1 MSPSERREAASTSGA
16 SAGLGTHRSRLS
28 GQTHRKVR
36 RVRTTV
42 SRRGESVRIEA
53 LSTSTATPQAGERS
67 AEALSPRGAETSDRF
82 SRPRESYSLLPS
94 HTAAVFAAGS
104 WVCTDFLG
112 DICDSCL
119 TSSWAE
125 LRATVVLI
133 AVSVGEVVVEA
144 GPIVTKRSE
153 RPSVSRRL
161 RARVRRLDS
170 TRTDRMASVVSV
182 RCSSAQY
189 NDYLT
194 YDSGPSRT
202 RKLYIAILNLR
213 QSDSHQMVD
222 PRRRS
227 V

>member
-1 MSPSERREAASTSGA
+1 M
-16 SAGLGTHRSRLS
+16 
-28 GQTHRKVR
+28 R

-82 SRPRESYSLLPS
+82 SCPRESYSLLPS

-104 WVCTDFLG
+104 WRSVCINSLG

-133 AVSVGEVVVEA
+133 AVTAWVREVVVEA

-222 PRRRS
+222 PRR
-227 V
+227 

>member
-1 MSPSERREAASTSGA
+1 M
-16 SAGLGTHRSRLS
+16 
-28 GQTHRKVR
+28 R

-82 SRPRESYSLLPS
+82 SCPRESYSLLPS

-104 WVCTDFLG
+104 WRSVCINSLG

-133 AVSVGEVVVEA
+133 AATAWVREVVVEA

-153 RPSVSRRL
+153 HPSASRRL
-161 RARVRRLDS
+161 RARVRRLNS
-170 TRTDRMASVVSV
+170 TATERMASVVSV

-189 NDYLT
+189 DDYLT

-213 QSDSHQMVD
+213 QSDSHEMVD
-222 PRRRS
+222 PRR
-227 V
+227 

>member
-1 MSPSERREAASTSGA
+1 M
-16 SAGLGTHRSRLS
+16 
-28 GQTHRKVR
+28 R

-82 SRPRESYSLLPS
+82 SCPRESYSLLPS

-104 WVCTDFLG
+104 WRSVCTNSLG

-133 AVSVGEVVVEA
+133 AVTAWVREVVVEA

-222 PRRRS
+222 PRR
-227 V
+227 

>member
-1 MSPSERREAASTSGA
+1 M
-16 SAGLGTHRSRLS
+16 
-28 GQTHRKVR
+28 R

-104 WVCTDFLG
+104 WRSVCTNSLG

-133 AVSVGEVVVEA
+133 AVTAWVREVVVEA

-161 RARVRRLDS
+161 RARVRRLNS

-213 QSDSHQMVD
+213 QFDSHRMVD
-222 PRRRS
+222 PRR
-227 V
+227 